1 MIIRAVALQNAT
13 DTAVATTC
21 GTGTVYDL
29 GAVEAAQTAYAALH
43 LLTSAVGSTN
53 TIAFTIYSAS
63 SSGAG
68 FDSGTNPVV
77 RFTFT
82 ALACRGGEWATPV
95 SGAFGTCQR
104 YWRTQWATSCAAVRK
119 ALVIFSRSCQ

>member
-21 GTGTVYDL
+21 GVGTVYDL

-53 TIAFTIYSAS
+53 TILFSIYSAS

-68 FDSGTNPVV
+68 FGTGETV

-82 ALACRGGEWATPV
+82 AKSCRGAEWGTQV
-95 SGAFGTCQR
+95 TGAFGTCQKF
-104 YWRTQWATSCAAVRK
+104 WRTQWATSCVDVRK